1 MPTAEDY
8 SKELAKI
15 KAEKEQLIEELRRMV
30 AIRPY
35 IIAISETRRTPA
47 QIQLGLQQDRDILEA
62 RLANRL
68 SQLEK
73 ATTGADLDLLRRQIE
88 AIEENI
94 AKFPVLTQEDLNM
107 MAVSPQDFNLRG
119 AQIED
124 RLNYLTDYRI
134 PYLTRL
140 IRRLDQGDPIPI
152 ARRRTPAE
160 RERDEAEEEARQRP
174 RRGPTDAERL
184 AEEIRRQGPRP
195 PRQDA
200 PYPFF
205 NPNGEDEDED
215 EDEEEGAGR
224 IGGYLVKPINQN
236 FLPFF

>member
-1 MPTAEDY
+1 MPTVEDY

-15 KAEKEQLIEELRRMV
+15 KAEKEQLLEELRRMV

-35 IIAISETRRTPA
+35 IIAIAETRRTPA
-47 QIQLGLQQDRDILEA
+47 QIQLGLQQDRDILQA
-62 RLANRL
+62 RLENRL

-73 ATTGADLDLLRRQIE
+73 ATTGTDLNLLRRQIE
-88 AIEENI
+88 AIEDNI

-107 MAVSPQDFNLRG
+107 MAVSPQDFNNRG

-140 IRRLDQGDPIPI
+140 IRREEQGDPIPV
-152 ARRRTPAE
+152 AQRRTQAE
-160 RERDEAEEEARQRP
+160 RERDEAEEEARKRP

-184 AEEIRRQGPRP
+184 AEEIRRQGQHP
-195 PRQDA
+195 PRQGA
-200 PYPFF
+200 PYPFS
-205 NPNGEDEDED
+205 NPDEEEDDDE
-215 EDEEEGAGR
+215 EEEGAGM
-224 IGGYLVKPINQN
+224 IGGYLVKPINQK